1 MRVNDMTQGD
11 PVRLILAF
19 AIPLFIGNIFQQV
32 YSMVDTMVA
41 GYNLGDDAIAA
52 IGATSSL
59 YSLII
64 NLASGMNSGF
74 AIVVTQSFGAHD
86 EKKLRQSIAGTLLLN
101 ALIAAVLTALSL
113 MFLRPLLHFMNT
125 PEAIFEDAYSYIF
138 MICAGMVATVCY
150 NLFAGILRA
159 VGNSRT
165 PLYFLILSSLLNI
178 ALDVL
183 FVAGFHLGIAGAA
196 WATVIAQT
204 ISATLCGLY
213 VARHYGAILPTR
225 EDIPLPPSIL
235 WELFSAGFAMALM
248 YCVVDIG
255 SVIFQRANNHLGKT
269 VISAHTAARRL
280 IVVFMQPLGTIATA
294 SSTFVGQ
301 NWGAKQTQ
309 RIRSTLKKVMG
320 MELAW
325 SVFACALVFLLGR
338 LLVRLTTGT
347 SDPFILENAVLSLR
361 LHLAFF
367 PALGILVC
375 LRTAMQAMG
384 RKVAPVLSSC
394 LELGMKFFSAAWLIP
409 KFGFL
414 GTCVTEP
421 FTWVIMFLFLG
432 IVYLCQ
438 RKTLFP
444 EVETQ
449 PTLP

>member
-19 AIPLFIGNIFQQV
+19 AIPLFIGNVFQQI

-52 IGATSSL
+52 IGATSAL

-64 NLASGMNSGF
+64 NLSSGMNSGF

-86 EKKLRQSIAGTLLLN
+86 EKKLRQAVAGTLLLN
-101 ALIAAVLTALSL
+101 ALIAGALTVASL
-113 MFLRPLLHFMNT
+113 LFLRPLLHFMNT
-125 PEAIFEDAYSYIF
+125 PEAIFEEAYSYIF
-138 MICAGMVATVCY
+138 IICAGMLTTICY

-183 FVAGFHLGIAGAA
+183 FVAGFRMGVAGAA
-196 WATVIAQT
+196 WATVIAQG
-204 ISATLCGLY
+204 ISAALCGGY
-213 VARHYGAILPTR
+213 VLVRYQALLPTR
-225 EDIPLPPSIL
+225 EDLPLPRGIL

-248 YCVVDIG
+248 YCVVDLG
-255 SVIFQRANNHLGKT
+255 SVIFQRANNELGKA

-280 IVVFMQPLGTIATA
+280 IVVFMQPLGTIAAA

-301 NWGAKQTQ
+301 NWGAKKTQ
-309 RIRSTLKKVMG
+309 RIRSTLKKVMA

-325 SVFACALVFLLGR
+325 SAFACALVFLAGD

-347 SDPFILENAVLSLR
+347 SDPFIIENAVLSMR

-384 RKVAPVLSSC
+384 KKVAPVLSSC
-394 LELGMKFFSAAWLIP
+394 LELGMKFFSASWLIP

-421 FTWVIMFLFLG
+421 FTWVVMFLFLG
-432 IVYLCQ
+432 TVYLFQ
-438 RKTLFP
+438 RKSLLP
-444 EVETQ
+444 EEEPQ
-449 PTLP
+449 PG